1 MARLLKLLF
10 VLLIVKPLVF
20 IGLGLNIIQRHN
32 LPEQGPMIIA
42 ANHNSHLDTLVLLAL
57 FPIHMVHRVRPVAAA
72 DYFLANRF
80 VAWLSLNVIGIIP
93 IRRAPSAS
101 QRDAVF
107 DACHAALNNDEI
119 LIIFPEGSRGEPEIM
134 SGLKKG
140 IYHLVREHSGVAVLP
155 MVMRGLGR
163 SLPKGTA
170 MLVPFNC
177 DVVIGE
183 PQTGFTSAQ
192 HFIDAMQTQYQQLA
206 QHCIT
211 QTGSADALDGEAG

>member
-1 MARLLKLLF
+1 MATIPKMLF

-20 IGLGLNIIQRHN
+20 IGLGLNIIQRQN
-32 LPEQGPMIIA
+32 LPTHGPVIVA

-57 FPIHMVHRVRPVAAA
+57 FPISMVHKVRPVAAA
-72 DYFLANRF
+72 DYFLANKLI
-80 VAWLSLNVIGIIP
+80 AWLSLNVIGIIP
-93 IRRAPSAS
+93 IRRSPTRE
-101 QRDAVF
+101 QRDAIF
-107 DACHAALNNDEI
+107 DQCHQALRNGDI

-140 IYHLVREHSGVAVLP
+140 IYHLLRQHEQCSVTPV
-155 MVMRGLGR
+155 VMRGLGR

-183 PQTGFTSAQ
+183 PIRHFEDAS
-192 HFIDAMQTQYQQLA
+192 HFIQTMQNCYQQLT

-211 QTGSADALDGEAG
+211 QTADFID

>member
-1 MARLLKLLF
+1 MSRLLKILF

-20 IGLGLNIIQRHN
+20 IGLGLNIIQRQN
-32 LPEQGPMIIA
+32 LPEHGPIIIA

-72 DYFLANRF
+72 DYFLANPLI
-80 VAWLSLNVIGIIP
+80 AWLSLNVIGIIP

-101 QRDAVF
+101 QRNEVF
-107 DACHAALNNDEI
+107 SACHQALNNGEI
-119 LIIFPEGSRGEPEIM
+119 LIIFPEGSRGNPEIM

-140 IYHLVREHSGVAVLP
+140 IYHLVKQHPNAAVLP
-155 MVMRGLGR
+155 VVIRGLGR

-177 DVVIGE
+177 DIVIGE
-183 PQTGFTSAQ
+183 AQMTFTNTQ
-192 HFIDAMQTQYQQLA
+192 QFIERMQKQYQQLTRY
-206 QHCIT
+206 CIT
-211 QTGSADALDGEAG
+211 QVMEQDN